1 MKSTYGLIAVVS
13 VVAFLVGCHRDVGD
27 PAGFRAAL
35 ECGQGQEEIARLA
48 QRHEA
53 PSIGCPP
60 PSSMPQS
67 SCYVEFG
74 RTGFDLTFNAQGLY
88 EVIPSTRYGL
98 KGLEVET
105 PQPLCT
111 HPPA

>member
-1 MKSTYGLIAVVS
+1 MKSAHGLIAVVS
-13 VVAFLVGCHRDVGD
+13 GVAFLLGCHRDVGD

-35 ECGQGQEEIARLA
+35 ECGQGQQEIARLA
-48 QRHEA
+48 QRHAA

-74 RTGFDLTFNAQGLY
+74 RTGFDLVFNAQGLL
-88 EVIPSTRYGL
+88 EVTSSTRYGL
-98 KGLEVET
+98 KGLQVGATEDLCD
-105 PQPLCT
+105 PQP
-111 HPPA
+111 